1 MKKRIS
7 FIISLALIL
16 ASLIIGI
23 AIKDY
28 EEVEFNAN
36 ILCLSCIGIE

>member
-7 FIISLALIL
+7 FIISLVLIL
-16 ASLIIGI
+16 ALLLIGI
-23 AIKDY
+23 IVKDY